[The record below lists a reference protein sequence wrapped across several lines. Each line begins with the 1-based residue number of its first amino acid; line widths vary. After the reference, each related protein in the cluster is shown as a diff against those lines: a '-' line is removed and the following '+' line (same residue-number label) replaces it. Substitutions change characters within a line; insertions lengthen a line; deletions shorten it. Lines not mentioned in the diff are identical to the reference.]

1 MLHQAADGDYLPA
14 EDHHRAGP
22 HLTSSSYLML
32 QTCMGYRCSSSSSS
46 TTTTTPTPK
55 HAKLDFLSKLAT
67 SLIFS
72 IILVNFPSW
81 PLASR
86 SQWWTWYSWIILDHR
101 HPAQGAA
108 LPLRPTSSDCLQTA
122 RTRQIP
128 TGLPPRMSHTW
139 PPMWGSIGPLR
150 TLAVPPRMWGSEAQG
165 QDWRAPRKCCSHP

>member
-1 MLHQAADGDYLPA
+1 MVTTSQLKTIIEQGPTSPPPVTWCYRLAWAIDAHLPPQVQRQQ
-14 EDHHRAGP
+14 HP
-22 HLTSSSYLML
+22 
-32 QTCMGYRCSSSSSS
+32 
-46 TTTTTPTPK
+46 PPPK

-67 SLIFS
+67 SPIFS

-139 PPMWGSIGPLR
+139 PPTWSSIGPLR
-150 TLAVPPRMWGSEAQG
+150 TLAVPPRLWGSEAQG